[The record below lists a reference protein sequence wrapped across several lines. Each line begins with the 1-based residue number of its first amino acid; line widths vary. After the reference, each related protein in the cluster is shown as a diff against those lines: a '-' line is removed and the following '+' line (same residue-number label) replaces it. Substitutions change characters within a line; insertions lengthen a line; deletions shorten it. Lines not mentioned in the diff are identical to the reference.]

1 MAHIESRP
9 LRIIPGDAEP
19 QPLPDEARAKRF
31 DYAAL
36 ARRVRA
42 RRPPGRDAGA
52 SGDTSASEDHDTPA
66 HNRLRHDDT
75 PDDTPDDA
83 ADNAGSARGAGAG
96 APPAGHS
103 NAAPPTSDDLL
114 PERLAHVTLPIVDS
128 MFRTQSHFLELA
140 TSLATE
146 VAAFASDQAIGDA
159 GNWDVQMPLDRA
171 ILPDTTL
178 YLSLSRFRLS
188 LRFDT
193 PDADTKQ
200 LLLHHSALLERELD
214 QLLRAWGTPR
224 DIELSV
230 W

>member
-19 QPLPDEARAKRF
+19 QPLPDDARARRF
-31 DYAAL
+31 DYATL

-42 RRPPGRDAGA
+42 RKPPGRDAGA
-52 SGDTSASEDHDTPA
+52 SGDTSAAERHDTSAYGQPTG
-66 HNRLRHDDT
+66 DDT
-75 PDDTPDDA
+75 QDGA
-83 ADNAGSARGAGAG
+83 ADNAGSARGADAG
-96 APPAGHS
+96 SPLAGHS

-159 GNWDVQMPLDRA
+159 GNWEVQMPLDRA

-200 LLLHHSALLERELD
+200 LLLQHSALLERELD

>member
-52 SGDTSASEDHDTPA
+52 SGDTSTAESDAPPA
-66 HNRLRHDDT
+66 HGRPT
-75 PDDTPDDA
+75 GGGTSDDA
-83 ADNAGSARGAGAG
+83 ADNGNDTYGDNPGSPLAGQ
-96 APPAGHS
+96 S

-159 GNWDVQMPLDRA
+159 GNWEVQMPLDRA